1 MAIQTYSEL
10 KIAIQS
16 WAKRTDIVD
25 QFDTFI
31 DIAESIIYAN
41 PDASL
46 RIRDMETRA
55 TGTLSTANRYEP
67 LPTNYLQMRQVKLNL
82 DAGDLFLEYKSPESL
97 HISPAAGIPRYYTI
111 GSQIELERVPDD
123 DYTIEF
129 LYYATPTPLSDAAP
143 TNAVLTRFPLIYLYG
158 ALYAFSQWSMQEE
171 KSSFYYQSFIKAIQG
186 ANHLDKRGRYH
197 SPSGRIAGVTP

>member
-1 MAIQTYSEL
+1 MTITTYSEL

-31 DIAESIIYAN
+31 DIAESIMYAN

-46 RIRDMETRA
+46 RIREMETRA
-55 TGTLSTANRYEP
+55 TGTLSAANRYEP

-82 DAGDLFLEYKSPESL
+82 DAGDRFLEYKSPESMA
-97 HISPAAGIPRYYTI
+97 ISPDAGIPWNYTI
-111 GSQIELERVPDD
+111 SDQIELDRAPDD

-129 LYYATPTPLSDAAP
+129 LYFASLTPLSDAAP
-143 TNAVLTRFPLIYLYG
+143 TNAILTRFPLIYLYG

-171 KSSFYYQSFIKAIQG
+171 KASFYYQSFIKAIQG